1 MSSTADYINNLSIQM
16 NRYFSIVIFL
26 FGTIGNLLNICVL
39 SQQIF
44 RSNPCA
50 VLFLFSSF
58 ANLIAILSGLTSR
71 MFSGWIVDLTNTDR
85 SLCKLRAFILN
96 VARPIAF
103 WLILLAAIDRW
114 LLSNPN
120 ANYRQMSTLKNAKR
134 NMIIITIL
142 SIILF
147 SHILY
152 CYEPNLMDAPL
163 KCYGVTVTCRLV
175 TDISFTFGSTFIPIV
190 FMFIFGLMTIRNIR
204 RSRMKVQARD
214 LSMETNQISTGE
226 RQRPSLS
233 KSDYRLMMML
243 LAQILLLVVFGLPL
257 GVQKLY
263 ATITINRPTPQ
274 LQTVIDNFVYS
285 FVLLLNFLANGIPF
299 YIYTLFGGEIF
310 RKALLKVFL
319 TIKQKVFYSMLCCQ

>member
-1 MSSTADYINNLSIQM
+1 MSSTENYINNLSIQM
-16 NRYFSIVIFL
+16 NRYFSIIIFL

-39 SQQIF
+39 YQRTF
-44 RSNPCA
+44 RSNSCA
-50 VLFLFSSF
+50 ILFLFSSF
-58 ANLIAILSGLTSR
+58 ANLIAILSGLISR
-71 MFSGWIVDLTNTDR
+71 TFSGWIVDLTNTDR

-103 WLILLAAIDRW
+103 WLILLATIDRW

-120 ANYRQMSTLKNAKR
+120 VYYRQMSTLKNAKR

-190 FMFIFGLMTIRNIR
+190 FMLIFGLMTIRNIR
-204 RSRMKVQARD
+204 RSRKKVLPRD
-214 LSMETNQISTGE
+214 LSMGTNQISVGE

-233 KSDYRLMMML
+233 KSDYRLVMML
-243 LAQILLLVVFGLPL
+243 LVQILLLVVFGLPL

-263 ATITINRPTPQ
+263 ATIIINRPTSQ
-274 LQTVIDNFVYS
+274 LQTAIDNFVYN
-285 FVLLLNFLANGIPF
+285 FTLLLNFLANGIPF

-319 TIKQKVFYSMLCCQ
+319 TIKQKIFNSISCCQ

>member
-1 MSSTADYINNLSIQM
+1 MSPTEDYINNLSIQM

-39 SQQIF
+39 SQRIF
-44 RSNPCA
+44 RSNSCA
-50 VLFLFSSF
+50 ILFLFSSF
-58 ANLIAILSGLTSR
+58 ANLIAILSGLLSR
-71 MFSGWIVDLTNTDR
+71 TFSGWIVDLTNTDR
-85 SLCKLRAFILN
+85 FLCKLRAFILN

-120 ANYRQMSTLKNAKR
+120 AYYRRMNTLKNAKR
-134 NMIIITIL
+134 SMIIITIL

-147 SHILY
+147 AHILY
-152 CYEPNLMDAPL
+152 CYEPNLVNAPL

-175 TDISFTFGSTFIPIV
+175 TDILFTFGSTLIPIV
-190 FMFIFGLMTIRNIR
+190 LMFIFGLMTIRNIQS
-204 RSRMKVQARD
+204 SRKKVRPTD
-214 LSMETNQISTGE
+214 FPMETNQISIGE

-233 KSDYRLMMML
+233 KSDYRLVMML
-243 LAQILLLVVFGLPL
+243 LAQILLLFIFGLPL

-263 ATITINRPTPQ
+263 ATITINRPTSQ
-274 LQTVIDNFVYS
+274 LQTAIDNFAYN
-285 FVLLLNFLANGIPF
+285 FTLLLNFLANGIPF

-310 RKALLKVFL
+310 RKALLKVFF
-319 TIKQKVFYSMLCCQ
+319 TIKQKVFHSMLYCH